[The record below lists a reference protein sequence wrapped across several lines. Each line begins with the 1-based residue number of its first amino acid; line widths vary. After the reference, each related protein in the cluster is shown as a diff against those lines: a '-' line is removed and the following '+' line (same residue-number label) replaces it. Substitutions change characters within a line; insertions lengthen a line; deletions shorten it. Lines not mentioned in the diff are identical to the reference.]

1 MWQFLLILL
10 NYYVSEKLSYVKGFA
25 SRLRR
30 PLTYLGYVL
39 RDWFCIKAAASGGV
53 IYPRGHCPRMILGG
67 EELHVSVRSYT
78 DMSGALPRPPYFYT
92 WAMPTYKSRIRGKL
106 QQQYKKILMYSKK
119 THFFRDLIVIIL
131 WLLLY
136 SYCEYYL
143 NIDCLKLNIVN
154 SNMLTLKS
162 FYDTIVI
169 KKWVI

>member
-1 MWQFLLILL
+1 MWQFLLTLF
-10 NYYVSEKLSYVKGFA
+10 NHYVFEKLSYVKGFA

-30 PLTYLGYVL
+30 PLTYLVRICAKELVL
-39 RDWFCIKAAASGGV
+39 YQGSRRRRRHIPAWALPTHDS
-53 IYPRGHCPRMILGG
+53 RG
-67 EELHVSVRSYT
+67 
-78 DMSGALPRPPYFYT
+78 GALPRPPYFYT
-92 WAMPTYKSRIRGKL
+92 WALPTYKSRIRGKL

-143 NIDCLKLNIVN
+143 NIDCLKLNVVN
-154 SNMLTLKS
+154 SNMLTSKS

-169 KKWVI
+169 RKWVI

>member
-1 MWQFLLILL
+1 MTISTYPLKLLCLWKVVVCQGLCESASPTLDILRICA
-10 NYYVSEKLSYVKGFA
+10 KGLVLYQG

-30 PLTYLGYVL
+30 RHIPAWAMPTHDS
-39 RDWFCIKAAASGGV
+39 R
-53 IYPRGHCPRMILGG
+53 G